1 MADLGWVA
9 LGASV
14 GYGGLALYAT
24 MLVVRT
30 RRTHRALRQL
40 QGRET

>member
-1 MADLGWVA
+1 MADLDWVA

-24 MLVVRT
+24 MLVFRT
-30 RRTHRALRQL
+30 RRMHHALRQL
-40 QGRET
+40 QSRET